1 MTFDPHQD
9 VDQIK
14 DSVKTRRLKFMLDST
29 VTQLLISLQRI
40 KYNITF
46 EVLHAHS
53 NLFSFQQIQEIQMDT
68 DTNPDVKKW
77 FAASAHDDH

>member
-1 MTFDPHQD
+1 
-9 VDQIK
+9 
-14 DSVKTRRLKFMLDST
+14 MLDST

-68 DTNPDVKKW
+68 DTNPDVKK
-77 FAASAHDDH
+77 